1 VDFESTASAS
11 SATRALLQN
20 IITPRRSANLWFPG
34 FRRRRIESGAQW
46 KTVWGPWLSQ
56 NDLSSTG
63 LTNTTVYAADL
74 NRYAQTPWCSLRP
87 EKALKSAFTIQSNS
101 VKTERGNRGPGEVCI
116 AEPGLMATPNAILY
130 AAYAAS
136 RGHDVSFENQGIR
149 FGKKLRS
156 KCRGYLRAGQE

>member
-1 VDFESTASAS
+1 
-11 SATRALLQN
+11 
-20 IITPRRSANLWFPG
+20 
-34 FRRRRIESGAQW
+34 
-46 KTVWGPWLSQ
+46 VWGPWLSQ
-56 NDLSSTG
+56 NDLSSAG

-74 NRYAQTPWCSLRP
+74 NRYCANAVVQLATRESSKVCFYDP
-87 EKALKSAFTIQSNS
+87 
-101 VKTERGNRGPGEVCI
+101 VKLGQDREREQGSGEVYI